1 MVGGLFDADFCLDKI
16 DQNGDPLTRINSVVD
31 WEIFRPLLDEI
42 RHPKQKSA
50 AGPRGYDNITLF
62 KVIVLQ
68 SLYNL
73 SDAAAEA
80 QVLDRLT
87 FKRFLGFNIGDKVP
101 DEKTIWLF
109 REQLKEAGLTKKL
122 FDRFNSF
129 LRENGFEARS
139 GQIIDACIVQ
149 SPRQR
154 NTKEENEKIKE
165 GKANEIKGWSDAK
178 LCQKDTDAR
187 WKKKNNKNFF
197 GYENHVQADV
207 RHKLIRNYEVTDASV
222 HDSNVFEELIDPDN
236 TSRDVYAD
244 SAYRSEEKISHLKE
258 AGYRPQIQEKGYRD
272 KPLTEKQKCGNK
284 RRAKVRA
291 RIEHVFGVMAKR
303 MGSTVLRGIGILRA
317 KTRIGLRN
325 LAYNLD
331 RYALLSS

>member
-1 MVGGLFDADFCLDKI
+1 MFGGLFDAEFCLDKI
-16 DQNGDPLTRINSVVD
+16 DRNGDPLTRINAMVD
-31 WEIFRPLLDEI
+31 WNIFCPLLDEI
-42 RHPKQKSA
+42 RPPKQKSA
-50 AGPRGYDNITLF
+50 TGPKGYDNILLF
-62 KVIVLQ
+62 KIMVLQ

-87 FKRFLGFNIGDKVP
+87 FKRFLGLNIGDKVP

-109 REQLKEAGLTKKL
+109 REQLKEANLTKKL
-122 FDRFNSF
+122 FDRFNNF
-129 LRENGFEARS
+129 LREKGFEAKC

-149 SPRQR
+149 APKQR
-154 NTKEENEKIKE
+154 NTREENEKIKE
-165 GKANEIKGWSDAK
+165 GKANEIEGWSDAK

-187 WKKKNNKNFF
+187 WKTKNNKNFF

-207 RHKLIRNYEVTDASV
+207 RHKLIRDYAVTDASV

-236 TSRDVYAD
+236 TNKDVYAD
-244 SAYRSEEKISHLKE
+244 SAYRSEEKISNLKE
-258 AGYRPQIQEKGYRD
+258 AGYRPQIQEKGYRG
-272 KPLTEKQKCGNK
+272 KPLTDKQKRGNK
-284 RRAKVRA
+284 RRAKKRA
-291 RIEHVFGVMAKR
+291 RIEHVFGVMAQR
-303 MGSTVLRGIGILRA
+303 MGNTILRGIGMLRA
-317 KTRIGLRN
+317 QTRIGLRN